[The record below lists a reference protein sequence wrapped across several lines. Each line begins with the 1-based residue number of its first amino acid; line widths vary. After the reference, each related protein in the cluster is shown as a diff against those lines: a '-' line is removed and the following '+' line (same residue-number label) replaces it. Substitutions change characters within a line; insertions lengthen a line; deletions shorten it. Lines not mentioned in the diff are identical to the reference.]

1 LESDAVLSVENLESG
16 YGKVKVLHK
25 VSLEVRNGEM
35 VALLGANGS
44 GKTTLLNT
52 LSGFVVPTAGS
63 VTLLDKIITR
73 RPPHEIVRAGVIQVS
88 EKRDLFPEMSTI
100 DNLRL
105 GAVLRDAASAEEDLA
120 QVFAHFPKLQER
132 QNQKVKTMSG
142 GEQQMVAIARAL
154 MSRPRVLLLDEP
166 LAGLSPSFV
175 AEIGSILEALKQR
188 GTTMLL
194 VEQNLALAMRV
205 AGRFY
210 ILRAGEIVKSGDI
223 GELKEN
229 HRQLAHT
236 YYL

>member
-1 LESDAVLSVENLESG
+1 MENDAVLAVDNIESG
-16 YGKVKVLHK
+16 YGKVKVLRK
-25 VSLEVRNGEM
+25 VSLEVRSGEL

-52 LSGFVVPTAGS
+52 LSGFIVPSAGTAKLHGKTIS
-63 VTLLDKIITR
+63 G
-73 RPPHEIVRAGVIQVS
+73 RPPHEIVRAGVVQVS
-88 EKRDLFPEMSTI
+88 EKRELFPDMSAI

-105 GAVLRDAASAEEDLA
+105 GAVLHGSANENEALET
-120 QVFAHFPKLQER
+120 VFGYFPRLRER
-132 QNQKVKTMSG
+132 RQQKVKTMSG
-142 GEQQMVAIARAL
+142 GEQQMVAIGRAL

-175 AEIGSILEALKQR
+175 AEIGGILEKLKQR

-205 AGRFY
+205 AVRFY
-210 ILRAGEIVKSGDI
+210 ILRAGEIVKMGSI

-229 HRQLAHT
+229 HRELAHV

>member
-1 LESDAVLSVENLESG
+1 MESDAVLRVEHLDSG
-16 YGKVKVLHK
+16 YGKVKILRNI
-25 VSLEVRNGEM
+25 SLEVRNGEM

-52 LSGFVVPTAGS
+52 LSGFIPPTAGS
-63 VTLLDKIITR
+63 VSLQDKNITR

-105 GAVLRDAASAEEDLA
+105 GAVLWDAASANRDLV
-120 QVFAHFPKLQER
+120 QVFGYFPKLRER

-175 AEIGSILEALKQR
+175 AEIGSILEALKKR

-205 AGRFY
+205 ASRFY
-210 ILRAGEIVKSGDI
+210 ILRAGEIVKAGDI
-223 GELKEN
+223 GELKEH
-229 HRQLAHT
+229 HRQLAQA

>member
-1 LESDAVLSVENLESG
+1 MENNAVLSVENLESG
-16 YGKVKVLHK
+16 YGEIKVLRN

-52 LSGFVVPTAGS
+52 LSGFIVPTAGGAR
-63 VTLLDKIITR
+63 LLGKIITR

-105 GAVLRDAASAEEDLA
+105 GAVLRDAASTNEDLA
-120 QVFAHFPKLQER
+120 QVFGYFPKLRER

-175 AEIGSILEALKQR
+175 AEIGTILETLKQR

-210 ILRAGEIVKSGDI
+210 ILRAGEIVKAGDI
-223 GELKEN
+223 GELREN
-229 HRQLAHT
+229 HRQLAQA

>member
-1 LESDAVLSVENLESG
+1 
-16 YGKVKVLHK
+16 
-25 VSLEVRNGEM
+25 
-35 VALLGANGS
+35 
-44 GKTTLLNT
+44 
-52 LSGFVVPTAGS
+52 
-63 VTLLDKIITR
+63 
-73 RPPHEIVRAGVIQVS
+73 
-88 EKRDLFPEMSTI
+88 MSAI

-120 QVFAHFPKLQER
+120 QVFGHFPKLRER
-132 QNQKVKTMSG
+132 QNQKVKTVSG
-142 GEQQMVAIARAL
+142 GEQQMVAIARAR

>member
-1 LESDAVLSVENLESG
+1 MESDAVLSVDKLESG
-16 YGKVKVLHK
+16 YGKVEVLRK

-35 VALLGANGS
+35 VALLGSNGS

-52 LSGFVVPTAGS
+52 LSGFIVPTAGS
-63 VTLLDKIITR
+63 ARLQGRTITR
-73 RPPHEIVRAGVIQVS
+73 RPPHEIVRAGMIQVS
-88 EKRDLFPEMSTI
+88 EKRDLFPEMSAI

-105 GAVLRDAASAEEDLA
+105 GAVLRDAESAEEDLA
-120 QVFAHFPKLQER
+120 QVFGYFPKLRER

-175 AEIGSILEALKQR
+175 AEIGTILETLKQR

-210 ILRAGEIVKSGDI
+210 ILRAGEIVKAGDI
-223 GELKEN
+223 GELKEH
-229 HRQLAHT
+229 HRQLAQT